1 MVFFTS
7 KKHREKKK
15 KQGNQSVVYIDINS
29 YVLFVIVRSFGS
41 SGVPLILSQY
51 T

>member
-7 KKHREKKK
+7 KKHREKK